1 MLKTLEGGGT
11 GRPPATRTVRRW
23 AVIALVAH
31 VAFVLTWLVAP
42 LWQPPG
48 YRVLAHSISDMYATG
63 VPGAW
68 VLIVVF
74 TLCGAALVGF
84 ATRSVWPMLRPA
96 GRPAAIGSL
105 LLALSAYGVGDLSSA
120 FGRLPCSQAEPGC
133 TAAAQLAESDGVVH
147 SVISA
152 VGLLLFAVAFLFL
165 GSAMSRLSGWTRYAW
180 AARGLALLFVA
191 LCVVTGQVGPL
202 GLVGLFQR
210 VGAATGAVG
219 IVALALAVLH
229 RAPAPAPRRP

>member
-1 MLKTLEGGGT
+1 
-11 GRPPATRTVRRW
+11 
-23 AVIALVAH
+23 
-31 VAFVLTWLVAP
+31 
-42 LWQPPG
+42 
-48 YRVLAHSISDMYATG
+48 
-63 VPGAW
+63 
-68 VLIVVF
+68 
-74 TLCGAALVGF
+74 
-84 ATRSVWPMLRPA
+84 MLRPA

-120 FGRLPCSQAEPGC
+120 FGRLPCSQTEPGC

-147 SVISA
+147 SVVSA

-180 AARGLALLFVA
+180 AARGLALLFFA

-229 RAPAPAPRRP
+229 RAPAPSPRRP